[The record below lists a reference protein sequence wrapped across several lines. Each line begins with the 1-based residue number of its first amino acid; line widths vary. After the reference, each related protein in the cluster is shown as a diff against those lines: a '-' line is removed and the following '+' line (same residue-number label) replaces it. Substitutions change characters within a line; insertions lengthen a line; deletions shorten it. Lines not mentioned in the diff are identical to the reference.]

1 MIGVINKVEIA
12 RNKIDLG
19 KNQVTGIDK
28 RPKTIITTAEEK
40 VKENIAL

>member
-1 MIGVINKVEIA
+1 MIEVINKVEIA

-28 RPKTIITTAEEK
+28 RLKMIIVTAEAK